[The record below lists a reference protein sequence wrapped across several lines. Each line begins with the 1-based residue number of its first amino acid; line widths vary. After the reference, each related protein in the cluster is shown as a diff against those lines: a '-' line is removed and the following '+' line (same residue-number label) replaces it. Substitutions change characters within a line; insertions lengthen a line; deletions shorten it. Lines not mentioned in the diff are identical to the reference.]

1 MTGILVRRGKETQE
15 GKMAT
20 WRHGDM
26 GRMSGSGRGRGQSYA
41 CTSLGLMAT
50 REAKRKA
57 WSRVSPTYCRD
68 SVALPTPWFPTSSLQ
83 DCERLIKATQ
93 FVLLVPAALGNKC
106 TYKNYMVFVWNS
118 NVTGHPAFLFA
129 ASAAGFS
136 SVRLSMTLPCFPE
149 DSASAEVPGVSGVLL
164 WGTALLAFFGTPCSV
179 Q

>member
-26 GRMSGSGRGRGQSYA
+26 GRMSCSDGGRGQSYT
-41 CTSLGLMAT
+41 CTRLGLMAT
-50 REAKRKA
+50 REVKGKA
-57 WSRVSPTYCRD
+57 WSRVSRRYFRD
-68 SVALPTPWFPTSSLQ
+68 SMALPTPWFPTSSLQ

-93 FVLLVPAALGNKC
+93 FVLLIPAALGNKC
-106 TYKNYMVFVWNS
+106 TYTNYTLFVWNS
-118 NVTGHPAFLFA
+118 NVTGRPVFLFA

-136 SVRLSMTLPCFPE
+136 SVRLSVTLPCFPE
-149 DSASAEVPGVSGVLL
+149 DSASAEVPGVGGVLL
-164 WGTALLAFFGTPCSV
+164 WGTALLSFFGTPCSV